1 MTSPAPAWT
10 LAERALTLLALNP
23 RLGGIWVKARNGP
36 VRDRFNAACNKL
48 PLPGRRIHPYIS
60 DEQLFGGIDIT
71 ATLQRGSLVSENG
84 VLHDPSTLIL
94 TMAERTAGSLAARLA
109 QTLDAADHIL
119 IALDEGAE
127 SEGAERLPPA
137 LSERLAFHLDL
148 GGLRHND
155 VSIITLPDRADL
167 TTVEISGETIKY
179 LTTLCI
185 QFGVEGIRAPM
196 FAVEA
201 ARTHAALFQRQ
212 TPNADDLKV
221 AAELV
226 IAPRATCLPSDQT
239 PAQDTSPPLES
250 TTDNSPTNQ
259 SAEIIP
265 QDIVIDAIRALLP
278 PDVLARL
285 AKAKAQRS
293 AKSASGSGDSKKGN
307 RRGRPLPSTAGKLN
321 GNNKI
326 DLVATLRA
334 AAPWQTLRRRG
345 STRTTLAVH
354 PSDIQVKRFK
364 EMSDRLMIFTVDASG
379 SAAMTRLGEAK
390 GAVEL
395 LLTQAYARRDH
406 VALVAFRGET
416 AETILQPTRSLVQ
429 TKRQLAS
436 LAGGGGTPLAAG
448 LKAALELAQQA
459 RGRGLTPT
467 IITLT
472 DGRANI
478 ALDGTA
484 SRIPAGTDAEMMAQ
498 NIAAQNIASIV
509 IDVSNRPHRALEAL
523 SGHMM
528 APYIAL
534 PRANAQNLSQ
544 AISGAL

>member
-1 MTSPAPAWT
+1 MTSPAPAWSV
-10 LAERALTLLALNP
+10 AERALTLLALNP

-36 VRDRFNAACNKL
+36 VRDRFNAACDAL
-48 PLPGRRIHPYIS
+48 PLPCRRIHPRVS
-60 DEQLFGGIDIT
+60 DEQLFGGVDIS
-71 ATLQRGSLVSENG
+71 ATLQKGSIVTEKGLLN
-84 VLHDPSTLIL
+84 DPSTLVL
-94 TMAERTAGSLAARLA
+94 TMAERTEGPLAARLA
-109 QTLDAADHIL
+109 QTLDAGDHTL
-119 IALDEGAE
+119 IALDEGLDE
-127 SEGAERLPPA
+127 EGAEQLPPA
-137 LSERLAFHLDL
+137 LAERLAFHVDL
-148 GGLRHND
+148 GGIRHTD
-155 VSIITLPDRADL
+155 VSVITLPSNTDL
-167 TTVEISGETIKY
+167 TTVETPNEVIEY
-179 LTTLCI
+179 LTSLCI
-185 QFGVEGIRAPM
+185 QFGVVGIRAPM

-201 ARTHAALFQRQ
+201 ARTHAALFNRQ
-212 TPNADDLKV
+212 TPNADDLKA

-226 IAPRATCLPSDQT
+226 IAPRATYMPSDQT
-239 PAQDTSPPLES
+239 DAQETPPPPDN
-250 TTDNSPTNQ
+250 TGDNSAANQ

-265 QDIVIDAIRALLP
+265 QDMVIDAIRAMLP

-293 AKSASGSGDSKKGN
+293 AKTASGSGDSKKGN
-307 RRGRPLPSTAGKLN
+307 RRGRPLPSTTGKLDGTN
-321 GNNKI
+321 TI

-334 AAPWQTLRRRG
+334 AAPWQPLRRRG
-345 STRTTLAVH
+345 STRTTLAIR
-354 PSDIQVKRFK
+354 PSDIRVKRFK

-379 SAAMTRLGEAK
+379 SAAMARLGEAK

-395 LLTQAYARRDH
+395 LLAQAYARRDH

-448 LKAALELAQQA
+448 LKAALDLAQQA

-484 SRIPAGTDAEMMAQ
+484 SRVPAGTDAEMMAQ
-498 NIAAQNIASIV
+498 HIAAHNIASMV
-509 IDVSNRPHRALEAL
+509 IDVSNRPHRALETL
-523 SGHMM
+523 SSRMM

-534 PRANAQNLSQ
+534 PRANAQKLSQ

>member
-1 MTSPAPAWT
+1 
-10 LAERALTLLALNP
+10 LLALNP

-36 VRDRFNAACNKL
+36 VRDHLNAACDAL
-48 PLPGRRIHPYIS
+48 PLPCRRIHPRIS
-60 DEQLFGGIDIT
+60 DEQLFGGVDIT
-71 ATLQRGSLVSENG
+71 ATLQKGSLVAEKG
-84 VLHDPSTLIL
+84 LLHEPSTLVL
-94 TMAERTAGSLAARLA
+94 TMAERTERPLAARLA
-109 QTLDAADHIL
+109 QTLDAADHTL
-119 IALDEGAE
+119 IALDEGIDEESAE
-127 SEGAERLPPA
+127 QLPPA
-137 LSERLAFHLDL
+137 LAERLAFHVDL
-148 GGLRHND
+148 VGLRHTD
-155 VSIITLPDRADL
+155 VSVITLPNRANL
-167 TTVEISGETIKY
+167 AIVEIPNEVIEY
-179 LTTLCI
+179 LTSLCI
-185 QFGVEGIRAPM
+185 QFGVDGIRAPM

-201 ARTHAALFQRQ
+201 VRTHAALFQRR
-212 TPNADDLKV
+212 TPNADDLKA

-226 IAPRATCLPSDQT
+226 IAPRATCLPSDQ
-239 PAQDTSPPLES
+239 ARDQNTSPPTEN
-250 TTDNSPTNQ
+250 TADNSTANQ

-265 QDIVIDAIRALLP
+265 QDMVIDAIYAMLP

-285 AKAKAQRS
+285 AKAKARRG

-307 RRGRPLPSTAGKLN
+307 RRGRPLPSTTGKLDGTN
-321 GNNKI
+321 TI

-334 AAPWQTLRRRG
+334 AAPWQPLRRRG
-345 STRTTLAVH
+345 SRQTTLAIRS
-354 PSDIQVKRFK
+354 SDIRVKRFK

-379 SAAMTRLGEAK
+379 SAAMARLGEAK

-395 LLTQAYARRDH
+395 LLAQAYARRDH

-478 ALDGTA
+478 ALDRTA
-484 SRIPAGTDAEMMAQ
+484 SRVPAGTDAKIMAGH
-498 NIAAQNIASIV
+498 IATQNIASMV

-523 SGHMM
+523 SIHMM

-534 PRANAQNLSQ
+534 PRANAQKLSQ
-544 AISGAL
+544 AVSRAL